1 MRFLFDGGSAMSM
14 IQMTKDSYLPFEE
27 HMKKTIHVLHDNF
40 NAIRAGRANP
50 RVLDRI
56 TIEYY
61 GVQTPINQVANIQ
74 VPEPRLITI
83 TPWDPTSLKAVERAI
98 QSSDLGINP
107 NNDGRMLRLIF
118 PALTEERRKELVKN
132 VNKFAEEAKI
142 AVRNIRRDGLEKFRG
157 HLKKKEITED
167 NMEEIE
173 TALQKLTDKYIQEID
188 KAAAEKD
195 RDLMEM

>member
-1 MRFLFDGGSAMSM
+1 MAM
-14 IQMTKDSYLPFEE
+14 ILINRETYLPFEE
-27 HMKKTIHVLHDNF
+27 HMKKTIHVLHENF

-83 TPWDPTSLKAVERAI
+83 TPWDPSSLKAVERAI
-98 QSSDLGINP
+98 QASDLGINP
-107 NNDGRMLRLIF
+107 NNDGRMLRLVF
-118 PALTEERRKELVKN
+118 PALTEERRKELVKC
-132 VNKFAEEAKI
+132 VNKFAEEAKVAI
-142 AVRNIRRDGLEKFRG
+142 RNIRRDGLEKFRG

-167 NMEEIE
+167 NMAEAE

-188 KAAAEKD
+188 KIAADKD
-195 RDLMEM
+195 KDLMEI